1 MTANLL
7 LASYCGMVELD
18 LNGKRINLSKEE
30 VRWLI
35 ARGTAQAGVSSQ
47 RRDLAL
53 ILKRALSSDRE
64 AKLVVLRRFE
74 ARTLEALL
82 RERTPAAA

>member
-1 MTANLL
+1 
-7 LASYCGMVELD
+7 MVEVD
-18 LNGKRINLSKEE
+18 LNGKRITLSEEE

-35 ARGTAQAGVSSQ
+35 AQGTAQAGFSSQ

-53 ILKRALSSDRE
+53 IFQRALSQDAAS
-64 AKLVVLRRFE
+64 KVVVLRRFE

>member
-1 MTANLL
+1 
-7 LASYCGMVELD
+7 MVEVD
-18 LNGKRINLSKEE
+18 LNGKRVTLSEEE

-35 ARGTAQAGVSSQ
+35 AQGTAQAGFSSQ

-53 ILKRALSSDRE
+53 IFKRACSTDG
-64 AKLVVLRRFE
+64 APKLVVLRRFE

-82 RERTPAAA
+82 RERAPAAA

>member
-1 MTANLL
+1 V
-7 LASYCGMVELD
+7 VEID
-18 LNGKRINLSKEE
+18 LNGKRTSLTEEE
-30 VRWLI
+30 VRWLV
-35 ARGTAQAGVSSQ
+35 ARGTAQAGVSSR

-53 ILKRALSSDRE
+53 ILQRALSVETE

-82 RERTPAAA
+82 NERAPAAA

>member
-1 MTANLL
+1 
-7 LASYCGMVELD
+7 MVEVD
-18 LNGKRINLSKEE
+18 LNGKRTNLSEEE

-35 ARGTAQAGVSSQ
+35 AQGTAQAGFSSQ

-53 ILKRALSSDRE
+53 IFKRALSPDV
-64 AKLVVLRRFE
+64 ATKVVVLRRFE

>member
-1 MTANLL
+1 
-7 LASYCGMVELD
+7 MVEVD
-18 LNGKRINLSKEE
+18 LNGKRISLSEEE

-35 ARGTAQAGVSSQ
+35 AEGTAQAGFSSQ

-53 ILKRALSSDRE
+53 IFQRALSPH
-64 AKLVVLRRFE
+64 AATKLVVLRRFE

-82 RERTPAAA
+82 RERTHAAA

>member
-1 MTANLL
+1 
-7 LASYCGMVELD
+7 MVELD
-18 LNGKRINLSKEE
+18 LNGKRINLSKDE

-35 ARGTAQAGVSSQ
+35 ARGTAQAGVSTQ

-53 ILKRALSSDRE
+53 ILEHALSPDVK
-64 AKLVVLRRFE
+64 AKPVVLRRFE

-82 RERTPAAA
+82 REHTSAAA

>member
-1 MTANLL
+1 
-7 LASYCGMVELD
+7 MVELD
-18 LNGKRINLSKEE
+18 LNGKRISLSEEE

-53 ILKRALSSDRE
+53 LLELALSPDVK
-64 AKLVVLRRFE
+64 AKPVVLRRFE

-82 RERTPAAA
+82 REHTSAAA

>member
-1 MTANLL
+1 MDCPAPR
-7 LASYCGMVELD
+7 ELD
-18 LNGKRINLSKEE
+18 LNGKRISLSEEE
-30 VRWLI
+30 VRWLV

-53 ILKRALSSDRE
+53 ILERALSRDMES
-64 AKLVVLRRFE
+64 KVVVLRRFE
-74 ARTLEALL
+74 GRTLEALL

>member
-1 MTANLL
+1 
-7 LASYCGMVELD
+7 MVELD
-18 LNGKRINLSKEE
+18 LNGKRINLSKDE

-35 ARGTAQAGVSSQ
+35 ARGTAQAGVSTQ

-53 ILKRALSSDRE
+53 ILQRAVSTDTK

-74 ARTLEALL
+74 TRTLEALL
-82 RERTPAAA
+82 RERSPAAA

>member
-1 MTANLL
+1 
-7 LASYCGMVELD
+7 MVEVD
-18 LNGKRINLSKEE
+18 LNGKRINLSEEE

-35 ARGTAQAGVSSQ
+35 AQGTAQAGFSSQ

-53 ILKRALSSDRE
+53 IFKRALSPDG
-64 AKLVVLRRFE
+64 ATKLVVLRRFE

-82 RERTPAAA
+82 RERTSAAA

>member
-1 MTANLL
+1 
-7 LASYCGMVELD
+7 MVELD
-18 LNGKRINLSKEE
+18 LNGKRISLSEEE

-53 ILKRALSSDRE
+53 LLERALLPDVK
-64 AKLVVLRRFE
+64 AKPVVLRRFE

-82 RERTPAAA
+82 REHTSAAA

>member
-1 MTANLL
+1 
-7 LASYCGMVELD
+7 MVELD
-18 LNGKRINLSKEE
+18 LNGKRINLSKDE

-35 ARGTAQAGVSSQ
+35 ARGTAQAGVSTQ

-53 ILKRALSSDRE
+53 ILQHALSTDTE

-82 RERTPAAA
+82 REHTSAAA

>member
-1 MTANLL
+1 M
-7 LASYCGMVELD
+7 MQVD
-18 LNGKRINLSKEE
+18 LNGKRTSLSEEE

-53 ILKRALSSDRE
+53 ILQRALSSDARS
-64 AKLVVLRRFE
+64 KVVVLRRFE

-82 RERTPAAA
+82 SERTPAAA